1 MTSMLSSYYSVD
13 AVMATHSSINE
24 PIRYK
29 GGSGGI
35 LYALVISH
43 ESKDAIVI
51 FHKSKDAI
59 S

>member
-24 PIRYK
+24 PSRDK